1 MNKLSKILLVIIVFL
16 TIALGVMIYY
26 YFYWRNGALF
36 TSNEMLKMTKAMEKE
51 GYGIKIEDE
60 GETYVMVRLDE
71 YEEQEPE

>member
-1 MNKLSKILLVIIVFL
+1 MNKLSKILLVIIVLL

-26 YFYWRNGALF
+26 YFYWRDGALF

-60 GETYVMVRLDE
+60 GETYVMVKLDE

>member
-1 MNKLSKILLVIIVFL
+1 MNKLSKILLVIIVLL

>member
-60 GETYVMVRLDE
+60 GETYVMVKLDE

>member
-1 MNKLSKILLVIIVFL
+1 MNKLSKILLVIIVLL

-60 GETYVMVRLDE
+60 GETYVMVKLDE

>member
-1 MNKLSKILLVIIVFL
+1 MNKLSKILLVIIVLL

-60 GETYVMVRLDE
+60 GETYVMVKLDE
-71 YEEQEPE
+71 YEEQQQE

>member
-26 YFYWRNGALF
+26 YFYRRNGALF

-60 GETYVMVRLDE
+60 GETYVMVKLDE
-71 YEEQEPE
+71 YEEQQQE